1 MRVLRQKIC
10 DCQGF
15 SVIALQLPPKRF
27 SVAEEVI
34 RVPPK
39 YEMLHRRR
47 YTEPDGND
55 RDRQE
60 LNLQI
65 ALGRSLI
72 VVKGWSAP
80 EREPVLLRAQELA
93 DQVKDDS
100 KLTETLLALAY
111 FACTIANPASRG
123 SSRSA
128 LWLWPT
134 KPRRK
139 P

>member
-1 MRVLRQKIC
+1 MAQQGAHSEAVGYLTRSIEVLQ
-10 DCQGF
+10 
-15 SVIALQLPPKRF
+15 QL
-27 SVAEEVI
+27 
-34 RVPPK
+34 
-39 YEMLHRRR
+39 
-47 YTEPDGND
+47 PDGND

-93 DQVKDDS
+93 DRVKDDS